1 MSCCRIDTG
10 DDRRVS
16 KEEFTSD
23 AIKPVI
29 EKWVS
34 GVEDW
39 DAGIIKNAIFKP
51 INNRLDNETWQKQF
65 SLPLAQRLQI
75 VVSASESHDV
85 AKGLI
90 ICCEDFGDCNVSTT
104 YINTLS

>member
-75 VVSASESHDV
+75 VSLALGSHDV
-85 AKGLI
+85 AIGLMNSW
-90 ICCEDFGDCNVSTT
+90 ENFGHNNVSTT
-104 YINTLS
+104 Y